1 MKKLLLAVAV
11 SSVAAGS
18 ASAATIYEKDGFTY
32 KLNGDF
38 QVQMRQDIGSDENLG
53 VEFDDLELK
62 NYVSYDVGNDLT
74 AFGRVDFGFK
84 DYANPDDE
92 APGEEDLLE
101 EAYVG
106 MKYGVASFSF
116 GKQNF
121 VSDEFG
127 VEEAIES
134 PLDEDQFDAQGTDGD
149 DTLRVD
155 VELDNVY
162 VAASY
167 EMEAEGTDSEGDEYV
182 DLFASTEFAG
192 LTLAGAYQQ
201 RTPINGDSVDTYG
214 VSAAYDFDIAGL
226 AADYSIS
233 DDNGTETTLYNVAAT
248 FDVASTT
255 GVAIGMQNQEEDGS
269 EDVTGLYA
277 NVTYKFPAAKN
288 VRLFAEIADT
298 DEDNADL
305 GYLAGMR
312 VKF

>member
-11 SSVAAGS
+11 SAAAGS
-18 ASAATIYEKDGFTY
+18 ASATTVYEQDGFSY
-32 KLNGDF
+32 KVNGDL
-38 QVQMRQDIGSDENLG
+38 QVQMRQDIGDDENLG
-53 VEFDDLELK
+53 VDFDDLELK
-62 NYVSYDVGNDLT
+62 NHVSYDLNNDLT

-84 DYANPDDE
+84 DYANQDD
-92 APGEEDLLE
+92 AGEEDLLE

-106 MKYGVASFSF
+106 IAYGVTSFSF

-121 VSDEFG
+121 AGDEFG

-155 VELDNVY
+155 VDLDNVY

-167 EMEAEGTDSEGDEYV
+167 EMEAEGTDSEGDEFI
-182 DLFASTEFAG
+182 DLFAATEVAG

-201 RTPINGDSVDTYG
+201 RTPINGDSVDTFG
-214 VSAAYDFDIAGL
+214 VSAGYDFDIAAL
-226 AADYSIS
+226 AADYSVS
-233 DDNGTETTLYNVAAT
+233 DDDGTDTTLYNVATT
-248 FDVASTT
+248 FDVTSTT
-255 GVAIGMQNQEEDGS
+255 GVAVGMQNQEVDGN
-269 EDVTGLYA
+269 EDVTGWYA

-298 DEDNADL
+298 DEDQTDM

>member
-11 SSVAAGS
+11 SATAGS
-18 ASAATIYEKDGFTY
+18 ASAATVYENDGLSY
-32 KLNGDF
+32 KVNGDL
-38 QVQMRQDIGSDENLG
+38 QVQMRQDIGDDENLG
-53 VEFDDLELK
+53 VDFDDLEIK
-62 NYVSYDVGNDLT
+62 NHVSYDLNNDLT

-84 DYANPDDE
+84 DYANQDD
-92 APGEEDLLE
+92 AGEEDLLE

-106 MKYGVASFSF
+106 IAYGVTSFSF

-121 VSDEFG
+121 AGDEFG

-155 VELDNVY
+155 VDLDNVY

-167 EMEAEGTDSEGDEYV
+167 EMEAEGTDSEGDEFI
-182 DLFASTEFAG
+182 DLFAATEVAG

-201 RTPINGDSVDTYG
+201 RTPINGDSVDTFG
-214 VSAAYDFDIAGL
+214 VSAGYDFDIAAV
-226 AADYSIS
+226 AADYSVS
-233 DDNGTETTLYNVAAT
+233 DDDGTDTTLYNVVTA
-248 FDVASTT
+248 FDVTSTT
-255 GVAIGMQNQEEDGS
+255 GVAVGMQNQEVDGS
-269 EDVTGLYA
+269 EDVTGWYA

-298 DEDNADL
+298 DEDQTDM

>member
-18 ASAATIYEKDGFTY
+18 ANAATIYEKDGFTY

-38 QVQMRQDIGSDENLG
+38 QVQMRQDIGNDENLG
-53 VEFDDLELK
+53 VEFDDLEMK
-62 NYVSYDVGNDLT
+62 NYVSYDLGNEMK

-84 DYANPDDE
+84 DYANQDDK
-92 APGEEDLLE
+92 GEEDLLE

-106 MKYGVASFSF
+106 MKFGVASLSF

-121 VSDEFG
+121 AGDEFG

-134 PLDEDQFDAQGTDGD
+134 PLDEDQFDAEGTDGD

-155 VELDNVY
+155 VELENVY

-167 EMEAEGTDSEGDEYV
+167 ELEAEGTDSEGDEYF

-233 DDNGTETTLYNVAAT
+233 DNDGTETTLYNVAAT

-255 GVAIGMQNQEEDGS
+255 GVALGMQNQEEDGN
-269 EDVTGLYA
+269 EDVTGWYA
-277 NVTYKFPAAKN
+277 NVTYKFPEAKN

-298 DEDNADL
+298 DEDDTDM
-305 GYLAGMR
+305 GYLAGLR